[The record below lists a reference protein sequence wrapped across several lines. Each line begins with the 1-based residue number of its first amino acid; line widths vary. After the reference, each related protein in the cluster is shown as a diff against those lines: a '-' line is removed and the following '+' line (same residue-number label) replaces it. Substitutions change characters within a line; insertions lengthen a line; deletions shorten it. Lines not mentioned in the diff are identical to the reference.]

1 MLMAIYRHMGSF
13 GIRWPR
19 VIVFLGKARMILTG
33 LRRAASGIA
42 CAAPALATAIVLSG
56 HAYADPGQP
65 PPPLPVFTP
74 APSDWSPNFDIW
86 PYNTFTSRV
95 TPEMIGA
102 MSDSCQWFTSQ
113 FDPLMGQIN
122 DFNRYLGDRHD
133 DYATGGVQRNADAV
147 VSNIDRSTAF
157 LGPRVKPLIITNQPD
172 NFGPYSPI
180 YGGDSMTHLTFQLS
194 RISDSIKRKDPS
206 GVTHANIVSATGWT
220 NALRDSGA
228 CN

>member
-1 MLMAIYRHMGSF
+1 M
-13 GIRWPR
+13 
-19 VIVFLGKARMILTG
+19 FLGKARMILTG
-33 LRRAASGIA
+33 LRRAVSGIA
-42 CAAPALATAIVLSG
+42 YAAPALATAIVLSG

-147 VSNIDRSTAF
+147 VANIDRSTVF

-206 GVTHANIVSATGWT
+206 GVTHANIVSATGWA
-220 NALRDSGA
+220 NALRDSGV
-228 CN
+228 CNW

>member
-1 MLMAIYRHMGSF
+1 
-13 GIRWPR
+13 
-19 VIVFLGKARMILTG
+19 MILTG
-33 LRRAASGIA
+33 LRRAVSGIA
-42 CAAPALATAIVLSG
+42 YAAPALATAIVLSG

-147 VSNIDRSTAF
+147 VANIDRSTVF

-194 RISDSIKRKDPS
+194 RISDSIKRNDPS
-206 GVTHANIVSATGWT
+206 GVTHANIVSATGWA

>member
-1 MLMAIYRHMGSF
+1 
-13 GIRWPR
+13 
-19 VIVFLGKARMILTG
+19 MILMG
-33 LRRAASGIA
+33 LRRAVSGIA
-42 CAAPALATAIVLSG
+42 VCRAGARYRHRAVRPRLRRSGSTASATAGV
-56 HAYADPGQP
+56 HACAER
-65 PPPLPVFTP
+65 LVT
-74 APSDWSPNFDIW
+74 NFDIW

-133 DYATGGVQRNADAV
+133 DYATGGAQRNADAV
-147 VSNIDRSTAF
+147 VANIDRSTAF

-180 YGGDSMTHLTFQLS
+180 FGGDSMTHLTFQLS

-206 GVTHANIVSATGWT
+206 GVTHANIVSATGWA

>member
-1 MLMAIYRHMGSF
+1 
-13 GIRWPR
+13 
-19 VIVFLGKARMILTG
+19 MILTG
-33 LRRAASGIA
+33 LRRAVSGIA
-42 CAAPALATAIVLSG
+42 YAAPALATAIVLSG

-147 VSNIDRSTAF
+147 VANIDRSTVF

-206 GVTHANIVSATGWT
+206 GVTHANIVSATGWA